1 MCLGDSPEIA
11 AWYMDASADDF
22 SPPFAG
28 AGETGG
34 TPDFFA
40 YLGRNFVLHRRLDGH
55 VELRF
60 EARKGT
66 EKHVG

>member
-40 YLGRNFVLHRRLDGH
+40 ILAETSYFI
-55 VELRF
+55 
-60 EARKGT
+60 
-66 EKHVG
+66 VGLLSLIHI